1 MSGILII
8 LLGCHI
14 SHLLFDRVN
23 AALNFANHYNQSN
36 VNYYELYE
44 YKINWFLSGGIKN
57 TKEDTITEAEKM
69 KQLIM
74 SKNAED
80 YNWNYIMDEI
90 SINTAENFIVAN
102 QIEDRMEFSDVYV
115 ITSEFHYERAK
126 KMADLI
132 DVNSYKWILSNE
144 EENNSRYWE
153 KIHMK
158 NVEKDIINAKRHLL
172 VR

>member
-1 MSGILII
+1 
-8 LLGCHI
+8 
-14 SHLLFDRVN
+14 
-23 AALNFANHYNQSN
+23 
-36 VNYYELYE
+36 
-44 YKINWFLSGGIKN
+44 
-57 TKEDTITEAEKM
+57 
-69 KQLIM
+69 M